1 MPTTHPRHTVTETDE
16 VARILDEAARKW
28 PGTPR
33 ARLIHLV
40 MADWA
45 AGGRSPATCSAARQA
60 LVGSLP
66 GSSELYNRTED
77 WPE

>member
-1 MPTTHPRHTVTETDE
+1 VTETDDIAE
-16 VARILDEAARKW
+16 ILDEAARKW
-28 PGTPR
+28 PDVPR

-45 AGGRSPATCSAARQA
+45 AGGRSPRARAAARMS

-66 GSSELYNRTED
+66 GTAELYDRAHD
-77 WPE
+77 WPQ